1 MEHLTVWIE
10 AIGAGIELVGV
21 VVIVAGLIFGGL
33 RAIRARVNGQNDYQV
48 FREVFGRTLLL
59 GLEILVAADI
69 IKSVALTPSLE
80 SVAVL
85 GLLVVIRT
93 FLGWALIVEL
103 EGRWPWQPARAQ
115 PEAEAR
121 PAPRPSGEAL

>member
-1 MEHLTVWIE
+1 VEHLTAWIE
-10 AIGAGIELVGV
+10 SIGAGIELVGV
-21 VVIVAGLIFGGL
+21 VVIVAGLVFGGL
-33 RAIRARVNGQNDYQV
+33 RAVRARVKGQNDYQV

-85 GLLVVIRT
+85 GMLVLIRT

-115 PEAEAR
+115 PEADAR
-121 PAPRPSGEAL
+121 RAPGPSENRL